1 LKSIEGHGG
10 RFLHAV
16 VNPLITP
23 KKVVTVFFDRKASK
37 LGLWTAPIYSVTKSR
52 NIRKRGQFCII
63 RVREEGEMQTAKQE
77 VSDLLKRLPDDCT
90 LEDVQYH
97 LYVLQKIERG
107 LKDAGEGRV
116 FTQEEVEKM
125 MSKWLE
131 K

>member
-1 LKSIEGHGG
+1 
-10 RFLHAV
+10 
-16 VNPLITP
+16 
-23 KKVVTVFFDRKASK
+23 
-37 LGLWTAPIYSVTKSR
+37 
-52 NIRKRGQFCII
+52 
-63 RVREEGEMQTAKQE
+63 MQTTKQE

-107 LKDAGEGRV
+107 LKDIEEGRV
-116 FTQEEVEKM
+116 YTQEEVEKK